1 MQPRLYRARPPRDAA
16 CPDLMFR
23 SRTALHSFA
32 LWLALSAVVLRS
44 LIPVGFMPGWTGSG
58 VEAGNRW
65 LIICPASPLS
75 AALAAPVAAHSGHGH
90 HDHAAML
97 AAMAATDAGAN
108 ASAAG
113 AADPHAGHANHQGMQ
128 HGADAMAAAGP
139 PVLVD
144 VNAGHAGHDP
154 AQHEAHRIASEHQ
167 SCPFAGAV
175 APALPV
181 TTAGFALALPAA
193 RIGRPEAAATVATA
207 SQRRLPP
214 ARGPPDIVD
223 TLAA

>member
-1 MQPRLYRARPPRDAA
+1 MRGRHVLNHRIV
-16 CPDLMFR
+16 LMFR

-44 LIPVGFMPGWTGSG
+44 LIPVGFMPGWIGSG

-75 AALAAPVAAHSGHGH
+75 AALAAPVAAHGGHGH

-97 AAMAATDAGAN
+97 AAMAAAEATAAN
-108 ASAAG
+108 ADAL
-113 AADPHAGHANHQGMQ
+113 DPHAGHALHHGRH
-128 HGADAMAAAGP
+128 HGADAMAVAGP
-139 PVLVD
+139 PALAD

-167 SCPFAGAV
+167 GCPFAGAV

-181 TTAGFALALPAA
+181 SLASLAVAIPAA
-193 RIGRPEAAATVATA
+193 SIGRPASAAAVASA

-214 ARGPPDIVD
+214 ARAPPRYLDDRAV
-223 TLAA
+223 A

>member
-1 MQPRLYRARPPRDAA
+1 MRDRPLPTVRATP
-16 CPDLMFR
+16 MFR

-44 LIPVGFMPGWTGSG
+44 LIPVGFMPGWTGTG
-58 VEAGNRW
+58 EEGGRW

-75 AALAAPVAAHSGHGH
+75 AALAPPANKHAGH
-90 HDHAAML
+90 HDHAAMM
-97 AAMAATDAGAN
+97 AAMAKAH
-108 ASAAG
+108 
-113 AADPHAGHANHQGMQ
+113 AADPHAAHRGMAN
-128 HGADAMAAAGP
+128 MAADMAGMSH
-139 PVLVD
+139 D
-144 VNAGHAGHDP
+144 MHAGHDP

-181 TTAGFALALPAA
+181 SLASFALAIPVATL
-193 RIGRPEAAATVATA
+193 GRPATAVSTATA

-214 ARGPPDIVD
+214 ARAPPEFID
-223 TLAA
+223 TYTA

>member
-1 MQPRLYRARPPRDAA
+1 
-16 CPDLMFR
+16 MFR

-44 LIPVGFMPGWTGSG
+44 LIPVGFMPGWTGTG
-58 VEAGNRW
+58 EEGGRW

-75 AALAAPVAAHSGHGH
+75 AALAPPASKHAGH
-90 HDHAAML
+90 HDHAAMM
-97 AAMAATDAGAN
+97 AAMAAAD
-108 ASAAG
+108 
-113 AADPHAGHANHQGMQ
+113 AADPHAAHRGMANMAMDMTGMS
-128 HGADAMAAAGP
+128 HDMHAAGT
-139 PVLVD
+139 
-144 VNAGHAGHDP
+144 HAGHDP

-181 TTAGFALALPAA
+181 TLASFALAIPAA
-193 RIGRPEAAATVATA
+193 TLGRPVTALSTASA

-214 ARGPPDIVD
+214 ARAPPAVID
-223 TLAA
+223 TFAA

>member
-1 MQPRLYRARPPRDAA
+1 MRDRLLATVRATP
-16 CPDLMFR
+16 MFR

-44 LIPVGFMPGWTGSG
+44 LIPVGFMPGWTGTG
-58 VEAGNRW
+58 EEGGRW

-75 AALAAPVAAHSGHGH
+75 TALAPPANKHAGH
-90 HDHAAML
+90 HDHAAMM
-97 AAMAATDAGAN
+97 AAMAKAH
-108 ASAAG
+108 
-113 AADPHAGHANHQGMQ
+113 AADPHAAHRGMAN
-128 HGADAMAAAGP
+128 MAADMAGMSH
-139 PVLVD
+139 D
-144 VNAGHAGHDP
+144 MHAGHDL

-181 TTAGFALALPAA
+181 SLASFALAIPVATLGRPAA
-193 RIGRPEAAATVATA
+193 AVSTATA

-214 ARGPPDIVD
+214 ARAPPAVID
-223 TLAA
+223 TFVA